1 MRQTTMNPSE
11 GKSFLRLVMENQF
24 SQTAWKVQHEEGHTK
39 RLMYAESEEGAV
51 LRSRLAKKYPRE
63 DLVVER
69 ATYAD
74 GLKNDVYQLRD
85 VMRANGWNV

>member
-1 MRQTTMNPSE
+1 MKQTTMSPVE
-11 GKSFLRLVMENQF
+11 GKSFLRMVMENQF
-24 SQTAWKVQHEEGHTK
+24 SQIAWKVEHEEGHTK
-39 RLMYAESEEGAV
+39 RLMYAGSQEGAV
-51 LRSRLAKKYPRE
+51 RRSRLAKKYPRE
-63 DLVVER
+63 ELVVER